1 MRLDRARELLEAT
14 ALPIEH
20 VAAQAGFP
28 TSAALRARFAD
39 DLDTTPTAY
48 RRAFRGRAPNPRSSQ
63 PAARQ

>member
-28 TSAALRARFAD
+28 SSAALRARFAD

-48 RRAFRGRAPNPRSSQ
+48 RRAFRGRT
-63 PAARQ
+63 